1 MTDMDVPAG
10 TLLHLRADEIRP
22 NPTRRDEAVWAVAV
36 YNQPIGGMV
45 WMRGH
50 TCGPAQDCAAAWC
63 FEAQVL
69 VAAVEREAKRAR

>member
-1 MTDMDVPAG
+1 MTNPDVPAG
-10 TLLHLRADEIRP
+10 TLLHLLAAEFRP
-22 NPTRRDEAVWAVAV
+22 NPTARDESVWAVAV

-50 TCGPAQDCAAAWC
+50 TCGPTQDCAAGWC
-63 FEAQVL
+63 FEAQVS